1 MAKGRDPVPPLEW
14 AAAAVGLLVA
24 LLLLAIIA
32 REAVA
37 GRDDTVPVLVADV
50 VRVVPTQAGRV
61 VEIKVRNLSNRT
73 AAAVQVE
80 GKFKMGE
87 EEETSSAAIDY
98 VPGRSEATG
107 GLIFP
112 GDPRAGQVEVRVT
125 GYELP

>member
-37 GRDDTVPVLVADV
+37 GRDDPVPVLVADV

-80 GKFKMGE
+80 GKLKTGE
-87 EEETSSAAIDY
+87 AEETSSATIDY

-112 GDPRAGQVEVRVT
+112 GDSRAGQVEVRVT
-125 GYELP
+125 GYEIP